1 MGGIDRT
8 YNWPKVIVHVDMDAF
23 FAAFEIRNA
32 PLLKGKPVIV
42 GGDPRYRSVVS
53 TCSYEAREY
62 GVKSGMSMAQAKKL
76 CPEAIVISGTLGGYV
91 YTASVLQVIFEHY
104 SPVVEPFSVD
114 EAFLDI
120 TGCHRIFNTAE
131 ELVMKMKEEVK
142 ERLSLT
148 CSVGIAPSKLIAKM
162 ASGEKKP
169 DGLTIMDR
177 DDFQKAFYPRPVSS
191 LWGIGEKTQKA
202 LNKLGIRTV
211 EELAEYDERILKRY
225 FGVNAAYLSK
235 VAQGLDC
242 SEVVSYED
250 IPDDKSMSHETT
262 LATDLSDIDKI
273 YSTLLW
279 LSDKVSR
286 RLRRDNYVARTI
298 SVKIR
303 SSDFET
309 ITRDKTLATPTDQCK
324 IIYETSKRLI
334 PREYGPKIKVRL
346 LGVKASNLQS
356 KSGGNQLSLL
366 SNCNLDKLKLSS
378 EAVDIIK
385 NRYGDAVVKYA
396 GEKM

>member
-169 DGLTIMDR
+169 DG
-177 DDFQKAFYPRPVSS
+177 K
-191 LWGIGEKTQKA
+191 
-202 LNKLGIRTV
+202 
-211 EELAEYDERILKRY
+211 
-225 FGVNAAYLSK
+225 
-235 VAQGLDC
+235 
-242 SEVVSYED
+242 
-250 IPDDKSMSHETT
+250 
-262 LATDLSDIDKI
+262 
-273 YSTLLW
+273 
-279 LSDKVSR
+279 R
-286 RLRRDNYVARTI
+286 RLINWALGRLKNWPNMMRGFSKGI
-298 SVKIR
+298 S
-303 SSDFET
+303 
-309 ITRDKTLATPTDQCK
+309 A
-324 IIYETSKRLI
+324 
-334 PREYGPKIKVRL
+334 
-346 LGVKASNLQS
+346 
-356 KSGGNQLSLL
+356 
-366 SNCNLDKLKLSS
+366 
-378 EAVDIIK
+378 
-385 NRYGDAVVKYA
+385 
-396 GEKM
+396 

>member
-8 YNWPKVIVHVDMDAF
+8 RDWPKVIVHVDMDAF

-32 PLLKGKPVIV
+32 PQLKGKPVIV

-53 TCSYEAREY
+53 TCSYEARKF

-76 CPEAIVISGTLGGYV
+76 CPEGVVISGSLGGYV

-104 SPVVEPFSVD
+104 SPIVEPFSVD

-120 TGCHRIFNTAE
+120 TGCHRIFHSSEA
-131 ELVMKMKEEVK
+131 LVMKMKAEIREK
-142 ERLSLT
+142 LSLT

-169 DGLTIMDR
+169 DGITIMDR
-177 DDFQKAFYPRPVSS
+177 EDFRKAFYPRPVSS

-202 LNKLGIRTV
+202 LSKLGINTV
-211 EELAEYDERILKRY
+211 GELAGYDEKVLKGY
-225 FGVNAAYLSK
+225 FGVNGAYLSR
-235 VAQGLDC
+235 VARGEDC
-242 SEVVSYED
+242 SEVISCDEL
-250 IPDDKSMSHETT
+250 PDDKSMSHETT
-262 LATDLSDIDKI
+262 LVTDLSDIDKI
-273 YSTLLW
+273 YATLLW

-286 RLRRDNYVARTI
+286 RLRRDNFVARTI

-303 SSDFET
+303 SSEFDT
-309 ITRDKTLATPTDQCK
+309 VTRDKTISTPTDQCK
-324 IIYETSKRLI
+324 IIFETSKRLI
-334 PREYGPKIKVRL
+334 PREYGPKVKVRL
-346 LGVKASNLQS
+346 LGVKASNLLS
-356 KSGGNQLSLL
+356 KTGEKQLSLL
-366 SNCNLDKLKLSS
+366 SNIKMDKLKLSS
-378 EAVDIIK
+378 NAVDKIK
-385 NRYGDAVVKYA
+385 NRYGEAIVKFA